1 MLKTLFFLAVFI
13 PILASAQ
20 RYPTGKGTFRTGG
33 GASFTSS
40 REVDFNEYKLQ
51 ITPRFGYFI
60 TDEWLTGFALN
71 YTMTV
76 DTNFISAVKFTP
88 QAKYYY
94 SLSPS
99 TFILGTIEVGVDRAT
114 TFGYSKSIVDHTSVS
129 AGPGVAYYF
138 SRRIGFEINIM
149 FQQYLNP
156 DATHMSK
163 INATGGFLLNILSK
177 SEKNKQKRDDF
188 KLREEDDE

>member
-1 MLKTLFFLAVFI
+1 MLKTLFFYALLFPAVA
-13 PILASAQ
+13 LAQ
-20 RYPTGKGTFRTGG
+20 RYPTGKGTYRTGG

-40 REVDFNEYKLQ
+40 REVDFNEYKFT

-60 TDEWLTGFALN
+60 TDEWLTGFAIN
-71 YTMTV
+71 YTMTI
-76 DTNFISAVKFTP
+76 DTNFISAIKFTP

-94 SLSPS
+94 PLSPS
-99 TFILGTIEVGVDRAT
+99 TFILATFEVGVDRAT

-149 FQQYLNP
+149 YQKYLNP
-156 DATHMSK
+156 DNTHMSK

-177 SEKNKQKRDDF
+177 NDKAKQNKNNF
-188 KLREEDDE
+188 KLEVEDDE

>member
-1 MLKTLFFLAVFI
+1 MLKTLFFYALLFPAVA
-13 PILASAQ
+13 LAQ
-20 RYPTGKGTFRTGG
+20 RYPTGKGTYRTGG

-40 REVDFNEYKLQ
+40 REVDFNEYKFT

-60 TDEWLTGFALN
+60 TDEWLTGFAIN
-71 YTMTV
+71 YTMTI
-76 DTNFISAVKFTP
+76 DTNFISAIKFTP
-88 QAKYYY
+88 QAKDYYP
-94 SLSPS
+94 LSPS
-99 TFILGTIEVGVDRAT
+99 TFILATFEVGVDRAT

-149 FQQYLNP
+149 YQQYLNP
-156 DATHMSK
+156 DNTHMSK

-177 SEKNKQKRDDF
+177 NDKAKQNKNNF
-188 KLREEDDE
+188 KLEEEDDE

>member
-1 MLKTLFFLAVFI
+1 MIKTLILFALFFPAVA
-13 PILASAQ
+13 LAQ
-20 RYPTGKGTFRTGG
+20 RYPTGKGTYRTGG

-40 REVDFNEYKLQ
+40 REVDFNEYKFT

-76 DTNFISAVKFTP
+76 DTNFISAIKFTP
-88 QAKYYY
+88 QVKYYY
-94 SLSPS
+94 PLSQS
-99 TFILGTIEVGVDRAT
+99 TFILATVEVGVDRAT
-114 TFGYSKSIVDHTSVS
+114 TFGYSKSIVDHTSIS

-138 SRRIGFEINIM
+138 SRRIGFEINILY
-149 FQQYLNP
+149 QQYLNP
-156 DATHMSK
+156 DNTHMSK
-163 INATGGFLLNILSK
+163 INATGGFLLNILN
-177 SEKNKQKRDDF
+177 KNDRAKKIKNDY

>member
-1 MLKTLFFLAVFI
+1 MLKTLFFYALLFPAVA
-13 PILASAQ
+13 LAQ
-20 RYPTGKGTFRTGG
+20 RYPTGKGTYRTGG

-40 REVDFNEYKLQ
+40 REVDFNEYKFT

-60 TDEWLTGFALN
+60 TDEWLTGFAIN
-71 YTMTV
+71 YTMTI
-76 DTNFISAVKFTP
+76 DTNFISAIKFTP

-94 SLSPS
+94 PLSPS
-99 TFILGTIEVGVDRAT
+99 TFILATFEVGVDRAT

-149 FQQYLNP
+149 YQQYLNP
-156 DATHMSK
+156 DNTHMSK

-177 SEKNKQKRDDF
+177 NDKAKQNKNNF
-188 KLREEDDE
+188 KLEEEDDE